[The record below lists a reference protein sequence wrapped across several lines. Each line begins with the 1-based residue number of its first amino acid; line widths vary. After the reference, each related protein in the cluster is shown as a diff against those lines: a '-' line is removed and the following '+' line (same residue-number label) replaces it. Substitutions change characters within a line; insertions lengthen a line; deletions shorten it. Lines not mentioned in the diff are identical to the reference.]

1 MKIEKTKLCAVI
13 LKAPG
18 KKGLRESEPSK
29 LKFILLSRGYPG
41 NAAIRKLTQIAGSQP
56 DGEGH
61 CSRGSVSVLG
71 WPQRLLKKGLVM
83 KSLFT
88 SSKTKLE

>member
-13 LKAPG
+13 LTAPG

-41 NAAIRKLTQIAGSQP
+41 NAAIRKLTQIAAASLM
-56 DGEGH
+56 
-61 CSRGSVSVLG
+61 V
-71 WPQRLLKKGLVM
+71 KGIVHAA
-83 KSLFT
+83 LFL
-88 SSKTKLE
+88 S